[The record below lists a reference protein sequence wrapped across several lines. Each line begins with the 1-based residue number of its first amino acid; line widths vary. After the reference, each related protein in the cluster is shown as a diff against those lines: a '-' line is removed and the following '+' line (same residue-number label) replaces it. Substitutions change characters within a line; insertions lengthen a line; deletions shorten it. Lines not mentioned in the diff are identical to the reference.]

1 MGLISPASG
10 RETEMIVACGNSSK
24 ILVGSGASWWN
35 EKNDDIEAE
44 GGSDCIWTYRG
55 PPPAINCSDPIPNLS
70 NATAAWFDRIR
81 PQLKSLNPQKTEN
94 REMERSKFL
103 LVEGL
108 FFLLFLN
115 YKQQETRQCVNW
127 ISWVSNVGFGSI
139 HNGEEDRGNFVSF
152 GRCKRLVLYFNA
164 PYLKNHR

>member
-108 FFLLFLN
+108 FFCFFWTTSNKKHVNVWIEFRGFL
-115 YKQQETRQCVNW
+115 T
-127 ISWVSNVGFGSI
+127 WVSGQSTMEKKIEGTLF
-139 HNGEEDRGNFVSF
+139 
-152 GRCKRLVLYFNA
+152 RLVVVNDWCYILM
-164 PYLKNHR
+164 LHI